1 MRTIFDI
8 IIFVAGF
15 GACWL
20 CKDAVVRLAMG
31 TESLIN
37 SLEAKLAVLR
47 GES

>member
-8 IIFVAGF
+8 VIFATGF

-20 CKDAVVRLAMG
+20 CKDAIVRLAMG

-37 SLEAKLAVLR
+37 SLEARLAVLR
-47 GES
+47 GKS